1 MFNTAF
7 FVFFNSQIYTK
18 LYLSKTGISSRE
30 KYHFLIL
37 YNVLAAPKIKIINQM
52 IYCKNY
58 ERMVL
63 KEIVVSKK
71 KTDETTQFKKLSKS
85 KHIFAQKSI
94 SWHDKP
100 PPPTSQA

>member
-1 MFNTAF
+1 MFSWILRNSQEKQKDTKCLIQLF
-7 FVFFNSQIYTK
+7 SFFFNSQIYTK

-58 ERMVL
+58 ERMV
-63 KEIVVSKK
+63 IR
-71 KTDETTQFKKLSKS
+71 F
-85 KHIFAQKSI
+85 
-94 SWHDKP
+94 
-100 PPPTSQA
+100 